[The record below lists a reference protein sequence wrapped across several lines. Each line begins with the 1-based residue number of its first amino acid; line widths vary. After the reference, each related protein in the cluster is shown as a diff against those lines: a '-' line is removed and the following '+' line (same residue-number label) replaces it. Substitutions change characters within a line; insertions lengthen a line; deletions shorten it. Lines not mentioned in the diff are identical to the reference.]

1 LLQNSEHNLATMI
14 SKFAIMQL
22 YLPGDVVLKQGD
34 EGEYFRFILQ
44 GYANVVRENIDM
56 KLS

>member
-1 LLQNSEHNLATMI
+1 MI